1 MESNNNT
8 TSLNSLNQ
16 RRFFH
21 RRQFTTSS
29 KPINIDSEDNSQKF
43 SAYRK
48 RSTDL
53 ISGQLFR
60 FSEMN

>member
-53 ISGQLFR
+53 ISG
-60 FSEMN
+60 